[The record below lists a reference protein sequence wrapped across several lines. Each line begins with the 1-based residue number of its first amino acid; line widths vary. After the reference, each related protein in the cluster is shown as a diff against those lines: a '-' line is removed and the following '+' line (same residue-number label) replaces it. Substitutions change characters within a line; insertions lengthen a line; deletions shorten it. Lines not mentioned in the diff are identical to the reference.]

1 VENIRRWIEAKGLD
15 LNAWAV
21 AKNMAKRGS
30 KDWRNKAP
38 NVFLSAIDD
47 FENNGGAES
56 LTNEVAGYFE
66 EQVVEAVVN
75 NWKA

>member
-1 VENIRRWIEAKGLD
+1 
-15 LNAWAV
+15 
-21 AKNMAKRGS
+21 MAKRGS

-47 FENNGGAES
+47 FENNGGAET